1 MYPIAEIHY
10 HPPPPPFRFLQSDIG
25 PFSHIQTVGN
35 TSGVAEEGGTSG
47 SHGAATS
54 AAAAAGGDKF
64 WRMEDLEGELR
75 RKVELLDKER
85 KSLRLEAE
93 RQRQEIDRGIDKLH
107 HRLSGLEDGG

>member
-1 MYPIAEIHY
+1 M
-10 HPPPPPFRFLQSDIG
+10 
-25 PFSHIQTVGN
+25 
-35 TSGVAEEGGTSG
+35 AEEGGTSG
-47 SHGAATS
+47 SHGTAS
-54 AAAAAGGDKF
+54 AAGGDKL

-93 RQRQEIDRGIDKLH
+93 RQRQDIDRGIDKLH